1 MCADD
6 SIVRLTGPEA
16 AGSICGFIDLLGPFS
31 GEVSSGPRELTAVKI
46 HPGEEGN
53 TSFIGADVIAG
64 MISAMDLPADRTFL
78 TDTTVLYSGRRMT
91 GPDCSRLAA
100 EHGFRV
106 PATPPF
112 MVADGLRGR
121 DEVLFGTPAGF
132 QADSAR
138 LARLICDA
146 DLMVVVSHFKAHLLS
161 GFGGALKNLGMG
173 CASRAGKLWQHSSVN
188 PVLVEERC
196 TGCGVCA
203 VECPEG
209 AISVEGIAVRKPDIC
224 TGCGECLG
232 RCPESAWRV
241 SWDQNMR
248 TFMRRMTE
256 YAWAVTRAARPVLYI
271 NAVTD
276 IVPDCDCMADTGAP
290 LAEDVGFAASTD
302 PVALDQACLDLVTG
316 ARVPPGSPLEGRAGP
331 GVDKFR
337 AFRPGIDGTLQL
349 EMAESLGIGSRMYTL
364 VRTG

>member
-1 MCADD
+1 MCAYT

-16 AGSICGFIDLLGPFS
+16 AKTSGGFRDLLQPFA
-31 GEVSSGPRELTAVKI
+31 GKVSPGPRELTAVKI

-53 TSFIGADVIAG
+53 TSFIGAETIGGIVHAL
-64 MISAMDLPADRTFL
+64 DLPAGRTFL

-91 GPDCSRLAA
+91 GPDCTRLAV
-100 EHGFRV
+100 EHGFQT

-112 MVADGLRGR
+112 IVADGLRGR
-121 DEVLFGTPAGF
+121 DERLFRCPDGF
-132 QADSAR
+132 QAENAR
-138 LARLICDA
+138 LARLVCDA
-146 DLMVVVSHFKAHLLS
+146 DLMVVVSHFKGHLLS

-173 CASRAGKLWQHSSVN
+173 CASRAGKLWQHSSVS
-188 PVLVEERC
+188 PVLIEERC
-196 TGCGVCA
+196 TGCGICA
-203 VECPEG
+203 VDCPEE
-209 AISVEGIAVRKPDIC
+209 AISVEGTAVRDTAIC

-241 SWDQNMR
+241 SWDQNMT

-256 YAWAVTRAARPVLYI
+256 YAWAVTRAANPVLYI
-271 NAVTD
+271 NSVLEVT
-276 IVPDCDCMADTGAP
+276 PDCDCMADTGAP
-290 LAEDVGFAASTD
+290 LSEDVGFAASTD

-316 ARVPPGSPLEGRAGP
+316 AGVPQGSPLQGRAGP

-337 AFRPGIDGTLQL
+337 AFRPDIDGSLQL
-349 EMAESLGIGSRMYTL
+349 EIAESLGMGSRRYTL